1 MEELK
6 NENQQVV
13 AVHNVSNCP
22 DLTDQWNLI
31 TEKWQNGELTDLEKI
46 VLHRALDI
54 LERKDIIVM
63 KHGI

>member
-1 MEELK
+1 MNKEQDK
-6 NENQQVV
+6 TFTK
-13 AVHNVSNCP
+13 HDCP

-31 TEKWQNGELTDLEKI
+31 TEKWQRGELTDLEQI

-54 LERKDIIVM
+54 LERKGIVVM